1 MKTYLDGIPVAYPEK
16 NLKHPSF
23 TLRRKDETGDR
34 AFSFTGDLTFSGS
47 DYKYLYAQ
55 LVESPNALN
64 NKVVLK
70 FVNDCC
76 SQNQT
81 YEFYID
87 HRSLT
92 WCEGQCELKA
102 SAIEKSIA
110 DDQYTCLM
118 NTMIWDDYAGF
129 KSRKHPRMAYCN
141 ELRPNWLHDLLII
154 LTVATWTSYL
164 TIGPIL
170 IVIATIIVIINAI
183 ITVINAVI
191 DFVNTLGGSLDNIDD
206 IDIDGDPSTN
216 AYTEFDNWVKKLL
229 ANSFGCGRKHPSPLI
244 REYAINVCTK
254 CGLNFQSSIF
264 NDPSSDYYNAVYHNA
279 PIDKGVEPTDT
290 TTYWIDKN
298 APILNGIMFFDKI
311 KALFNL
317 DYQIVNNN
325 FVFERR
331 DFFVPKEPWLDL
343 TNNQKVISVC
353 WEWSV
358 KSRYSYADF
367 RYQKDAVNWV
377 GSESNDRWSD
387 MVEWNNP
394 YNNLQKGA
402 FTPLIEF
409 ATARFRDDGI
419 DRDVLTF
426 YEDLPT
432 IGPIFRKYK
441 NAMIMNAHCSYS
453 PMILI
458 WDGVERENASV
469 NKFLSANSLNIPG
482 VGLNQY
488 YNYAMWIKEGY
499 PNNLYDRFW
508 KIEDPRISGFQGKDF
523 TAVVSYDC
531 ETLSKVDLDGQI
543 ITTLGLSNKIESIV
557 IDDLNKTLTIKGV
570 V

>member
-1 MKTYLDGIPVAYPEK
+1 MKAYLDGIPVAFPEK

-34 AFSFTGDLTFSGS
+34 AFSFTGDLTFTGS
-47 DYKYLYAQ
+47 DYNYLYSQ
-55 LVESPNALN
+55 LIESPNALN

-110 DDQYTCLM
+110 DDHYTCLM
-118 NTMIWDDYAGF
+118 NTMIWDDTTGF
-129 KSRKHPRMAYCN
+129 KSKQHPRISYCN
-141 ELRPNWLHDLLII
+141 ELRPNWLHDALII
-154 LTVATWTSYL
+154 ITIATWTSFL
-164 TIGPIL
+164 TIGPL
-170 IVIATIIVIINAI
+170 LLVIASIVQTINFIINVVNAI
-183 ITVINAVI
+183 IGFINSI
-191 DFVNTLGGSLDNIDD
+191 GGSLDEIPNIDL
-206 IDIDGDPSTN
+206 DGDPSTN
-216 AYTEFDNWVKKLL
+216 AYTELNNWVKKLL

-244 REYAINVCTK
+244 REYAANVCGK
-254 CGLNFQSSIF
+254 CGLTFQSSIF
-264 NDPSSDYYNAVYHNA
+264 NDPASDYYNAVYHNA

-290 TTYWIDKN
+290 TTYWLDKN
-298 APILNGIMFFDKI
+298 APILNGVMFFDKLKGI
-311 KALFNL
+311 FNSKF
-317 DYQIVNNN
+317 DIINNN
-325 FVFERR
+325 LILERR
-331 DFFVPKEPWLDL
+331 DFFTPKNPWLDL
-343 TNNQKVISVC
+343 TNSNKVVSVC

-358 KSRYSYADF
+358 KNRYSYADF

-377 GSESNDRWSD
+377 GSEANSRWSD
-387 MVEWNNP
+387 IVEWNNP

-409 ATARFRDDGI
+409 ASARFRDDGI

-432 IGPIFRKYK
+432 IGTILKQYK
-441 NAMIMNAHCSYS
+441 NAMLMNAHCSYS

-458 WDGVERENASV
+458 WDGNDVSNASV
-469 NKFLSANSLNIPG
+469 SKFFSANSLGIPD

-488 YNYAMWIKEGY
+488 YNYAMWFKEGY
-499 PNNLYDRFW
+499 PGNLYDRFW
-508 KIEDPRISGFQGKDF
+508 YIDDPRISGYQGKDF

-531 ETLSKVDLDGQI
+531 QMLSDVDLDGQI
-543 ITTLGLSNKIESIV
+543 ITSLGLSNKIDSIV
-557 IDDLNKTLTIKGV
+557 IDDLNKTLTIKGTV
-570 V
+570 